1 MTGHGWLFV
10 LFVAK
15 IIDLWCFLNCQDPA
29 SLSTYERLTQTSATV
44 SLKGCDSSVPE
55 ARNIDLNACKVVI
68 DGAY

>member
-1 MTGHGWLFV
+1 MFV

-15 IIDLWCFLNCQDPA
+15 IIDLWCFPNCQDPA

-55 ARNIDLNACKVVI
+55 ARNIELHILLNACEVVI